1 MNIDFNDLP
10 SPSKLITTMDKHPV
24 GAALFVVALLIL
36 SVALVACTWLY
47 FSVKG

>member
-24 GAALFVVALLIL
+24 GAVLFVLALFFVVVGI
-36 SVALVACTWLY
+36 VVVTGMFLVQR
-47 FSVKG
+47 